1 MRVLGIETSCDETAA
16 AIVEDGRRPDRPL
29 LLSGRGLSESGSC
42 SGHLSG
48 APARAGTPRAHAE
61 PGLSSA
67 PDESPGARDRM
78 GPDVRVLGIETSC
91 DETAAAIVEDG
102 RRPLADVVATQI
114 EIHRRWGGVVP
125 ELASRNHVVQVMPV
139 VDEALSRAGLGPE
152 GIDAVAVTS
161 GPGLVGA
168 LLVGVQ
174 AAKALALAWG
184 KPLVRVNHLEGHL
197 VAAFLAE
204 TPPTFPFL
212 GLVVSGGHTSL
223 YAARGFGDY
232 ALLGQTRDDAAG
244 EAFDKGAKLLGLPYP
259 GGVAIDRLAKEGDP
273 AAIRFPKAI
282 VKGADLDFS
291 FSGLKTA
298 LLHHVRKHGV
308 PAGQALADLC
318 ASYQE
323 AIVRALVEKAF
334 RAARRL
340 QFERLVLSGGVAAN
354 SRLRAATAARAAE
367 YEGMQVFLPPVKLCT
382 DNAAMIA
389 VAGTHALERGERS
402 GPELN
407 ADPAW
412 RL

>member
-1 MRVLGIETSCDETAA
+1 LRILAIETSCDETAA
-16 AIVEDGRRPDRPL
+16 AVVEDGRR
-29 LLSGRGLSESGSC
+29 
-42 SGHLSG
+42 
-48 APARAGTPRAHAE
+48 A
-61 PGLSSA
+61 
-67 PDESPGARDRM
+67 
-78 GPDVRVLGIETSC
+78 
-91 DETAAAIVEDG
+91 
-102 RRPLADVVATQI
+102 LADVVATQI
-114 EIHRRWGGVVP
+114 DIHRRWGGVVP

-139 VDEALSRAGLGPE
+139 VDEALGRAGVGPE
-152 GIDAVAVTS
+152 GIDAIAVTS

-174 AAKALALAWG
+174 AAKALALAWE

-197 VAAFLAE
+197 VAAFLSDAA
-204 TPPTFPFL
+204 PAFPFL

-223 YAARGFGDY
+223 YAAEGFGEY
-232 ALLGQTRDDAAG
+232 RVLGQTRDDAAG

-259 GGVAIDRLAKEGDP
+259 GGIAIDRLAKEGD
-273 AAIRFPKAI
+273 ARAIRFPKAI

-298 LLHHVRKHGV
+298 LLHHVKKHGV
-308 PAGQALADLC
+308 PEGKGLADLC
-318 ASYQE
+318 ASYQD

-340 QFERLVLSGGVAAN
+340 QFDRLVLSGGVAAN
-354 SRLRAATAARAAE
+354 SRLRAAVAEKARE
-367 YEGMQVFLPPVKLCT
+367 YEGMEVFLPAPKLCT

-389 VAGTHALERGERS
+389 VAGTHAFLRGERA
-402 GPELN
+402 GADLN

>member
-16 AIVEDGRRPDRPL
+16 AVVEDGRRA
-29 LLSGRGLSESGSC
+29 LS
-42 SGHLSG
+42 
-48 APARAGTPRAHAE
+48 
-61 PGLSSA
+61 
-67 PDESPGARDRM
+67 
-78 GPDVRVLGIETSC
+78 
-91 DETAAAIVEDG
+91 
-102 RRPLADVVATQI
+102 DVVSTQI

-139 VDEALSRAGLGPE
+139 VDEALARAGVGPD
-152 GIDAVAVTS
+152 GLDAVAVTS

-174 AAKALALAWG
+174 TAKALALAWD

-197 VAAFLAE
+197 VAAFLSDV
-204 TPPTFPFL
+204 PPAFPYL

-223 YAARGFGDY
+223 YAAHAFGDY
-232 ALLGQTRDDAAG
+232 RLLGHTRDDAAG

-259 GGVAIDRLAKEGDP
+259 GGVAIDRLAKDGD
-273 AAIRFPKAI
+273 AKAIRFPKAI

-298 LLHHVRKHGV
+298 LLHHVKKHGV
-308 PAGQALADLC
+308 PEGRGLADLC

-340 QFERLVLSGGVAAN
+340 QFERVVLSGGVAAN
-354 SRLRAATAARAAE
+354 SRLRAAVAERAAE
-367 YEGMQVFLPPVKLCT
+367 YEGMRVFLPAPSLCT

-389 VAGTHALERGERS
+389 VAGTHALLRGERA
-402 GPELN
+402 GAELN

>member
-1 MRVLGIETSCDETAA
+1 MRVLAIETSCDETAA
-16 AIVEDGRRPDRPL
+16 AIVEDGRR
-29 LLSGRGLSESGSC
+29 
-42 SGHLSG
+42 
-48 APARAGTPRAHAE
+48 A
-61 PGLSSA
+61 
-67 PDESPGARDRM
+67 M
-78 GPDVRVLGIETSC
+78 
-91 DETAAAIVEDG
+91 
-102 RRPLADVVATQI
+102 ADVVATQI

-139 VDEALSRAGLGPE
+139 VDEALSRAGVGPD
-152 GIDAVAVTS
+152 GIDAIAVTS

-174 AAKALALAWG
+174 AAKALALAWR

-197 VAAFLAE
+197 VAAFLSE
-204 TPPTFPFL
+204 TAPAFPFL

-223 YAARGFGDY
+223 YAAEGFGEY
-232 ALLGQTRDDAAG
+232 RLLGHTRDDAAG

-259 GGVAIDRLAKEGDP
+259 GGVAIDRLAKEGD
-273 AAIRFPKAI
+273 ARAIRFPKAI

-298 LLHHVRKHGV
+298 LLHHVKKHGI
-308 PAGQALADLC
+308 PEGKGLADLC

-334 RAARRL
+334 RAARRF
-340 QFERLVLSGGVAAN
+340 QFDRVVLSGGVAAN
-354 SRLRAATAARAAE
+354 SRLRAAVAEKARE
-367 YEGMQVFLPPVKLCT
+367 YEGMEVFLPAPKLCT

-389 VAGTHALERGERS
+389 VAGTHAFLRGERA
-402 GPELN
+402 GADLN
-407 ADPAW
+407 AEPSW

>member
-1 MRVLGIETSCDETAA
+1 
-16 AIVEDGRRPDRPL
+16 
-29 LLSGRGLSESGSC
+29 
-42 SGHLSG
+42 
-48 APARAGTPRAHAE
+48 
-61 PGLSSA
+61 
-67 PDESPGARDRM
+67 
-78 GPDVRVLGIETSC
+78 
-91 DETAAAIVEDG
+91 
-102 RRPLADVVATQI
+102 VVATQI
-114 EIHRRWGGVVP
+114 DVHRRWGGVVP

-139 VDEALSRAGLGPE
+139 VDEALSRAGIRPE
-152 GIDAVAVTS
+152 ELDAIAVTS

-174 AAKALALAWG
+174 AAKALAMGWG

-197 VAAFLAE
+197 VAAFLSE
-204 TPPTFPFL
+204 VPPAFPYL
-212 GLVVSGGHTSL
+212 GMVVSGGHTSL
-223 YAARGFGDY
+223 YAARAFGDY
-232 ALLGQTRDDAAG
+232 QPLGQTRDDAAG

-259 GGVAIDRLAKEGDP
+259 GGIAIDRLAKEGD
-273 AAIRFPKAI
+273 ASAIRFPKAI

-298 LLHHVRKHGV
+298 LLHHVKKHGV
-308 PAGQALADLC
+308 PEGKGLADLC

-340 QFERLVLSGGVAAN
+340 QFDRLVLSGGVAAN
-354 SRLRAATAARAAE
+354 SRLRAAVAAKAAE
-367 YEGMQVFLPPVKLCT
+367 YEGMSVYLPAPKLCT

-389 VAGTHALERGERS
+389 VAGTQAFLRGERA
-402 GPELN
+402 GADLA

>member
-16 AIVEDGRRPDRPL
+16 AVVEDGRRA
-29 LLSGRGLSESGSC
+29 LS
-42 SGHLSG
+42 
-48 APARAGTPRAHAE
+48 
-61 PGLSSA
+61 
-67 PDESPGARDRM
+67 
-78 GPDVRVLGIETSC
+78 
-91 DETAAAIVEDG
+91 
-102 RRPLADVVATQI
+102 DVVATQI

-139 VDEALSRAGLGPE
+139 VDEALARAGVAPADL
-152 GIDAVAVTS
+152 DAVAVTS

-174 AAKALALAWG
+174 VAKALAAAWG

-197 VAAFLAE
+197 VAAFLADE
-204 TPPTFPFL
+204 PPEFPYL

-223 YAARGFGDY
+223 YAARAFGDY
-232 ALLGQTRDDAAG
+232 RLLGHTRDDAAG

-259 GGVAIDRLAKEGDP
+259 GGVAIDRLAKEGD
-273 AAIRFPKAI
+273 AAAVRFPKAI

-298 LLHHVRKHGV
+298 LLHHVKKHGV
-308 PAGQALADLC
+308 PEGRALADLC

-323 AIVRALVEKAF
+323 AIVRALVEKLF

-340 QFERLVLSGGVAAN
+340 QFDRVVLSGGVAAN
-354 SRLRAATAARAAE
+354 SRLRAAVAERARE
-367 YEGMQVFLPPVKLCT
+367 YEGMKVSLPAPRLCT

-389 VAGTHALERGERS
+389 VAGTHALLRGERA
-402 GPELN
+402 GPELS